1 MTTQT
6 MKAKTKFIS
15 GPASTVKTGADG
27 GWLFMARGSLLF
39 FILAREA
46 RRRQRMTRSE

>member
-6 MKAKTKFIS
+6 MKAKTKFIT
-15 GPASTVKTGADG
+15 GPASTVKNLRQT

-39 FILAREA
+39 SSSPRKL
-46 RRRQRMTRSE
+46 Q